1 MKQVIIH
8 MLKRKSNTQERDVS
22 AMHIHTTHKYP
33 IYNMQIIIKKIII
46 NNKWLLRNCDKD
58 LYRVGHFTVDKLL
71 SCALTVQPFLLLIR
85 QQIFVKS

>member
-1 MKQVIIH
+1 
-8 MLKRKSNTQERDVS
+8 
-22 AMHIHTTHKYP
+22 MHIHTTHKYP

-71 SCALTVQPFLLLIR
+71 SSALTVQPFLLLIR
-85 QQIFVKS
+85 QQIFVKSWSEQIISAMAMHPMFFQQNHLN